1 MTFPS
6 ESMPCGPIRG
16 CHMAGEK
23 CSMTVREKNWKKNS
37 LAGPPNLV
45 DHAKLGHRLHCWDMD
60 SAIANYREQTIC

>member
-1 MTFPS
+1 
-6 ESMPCGPIRG
+6 
-16 CHMAGEK
+16 MAGEK
-23 CSMTVREKNWKKNS
+23 FSMTVHEKNWKKNS